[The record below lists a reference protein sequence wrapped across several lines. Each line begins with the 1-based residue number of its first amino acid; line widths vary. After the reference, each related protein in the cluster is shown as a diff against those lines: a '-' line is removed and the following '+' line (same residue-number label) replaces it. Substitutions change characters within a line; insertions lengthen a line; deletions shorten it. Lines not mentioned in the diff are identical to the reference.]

1 VRKALETLPG
11 VVKVETDTKKTMA
24 TVTVTGNQFDTQK
37 AIEALDKAGYES
49 SLVK

>member
-1 VRKALETLPG
+1 MRKALETLPG

-24 TVTVTGNQFDTQK
+24 TVTVTGTEFDIQK